1 MLLSKVCVQAFLMP
15 DPRLST
21 IFPTRPSSV
30 TAVYLPV
37 TALCYE
43 HSTGVNRYS
52 RFVTGRVPVRKRL
65 IYGTFRRLFGS
76 DQAIRGF

>member
-37 TALCYE
+37 TALVT
-43 HSTGVNRYS
+43 SIVQGLTGTAVS
-52 RFVTGRVPVRKRL
+52 
-65 IYGTFRRLFGS
+65 
-76 DQAIRGF
+76 